1 MIQKT
6 SISTYDFE
14 HFSRLN
20 QIRNKKNNYLIS
32 GENNFSLKNQK
43 KGICLK
49 KIVQVPHILKPDH
62 SPTHFLT

>member
-20 QIRNKKNNYLIS
+20 QIKNKKNNYLIS
-32 GENNFSLKNQK
+32 GENNFSLISCPRNNVSFQRK
-43 KGICLK
+43 
-49 KIVQVPHILKPDH
+49 
-62 SPTHFLT
+62 